1 MMYELLSLTTLF
13 TNSYNTIMHLI
24 TSYGYPAL
32 FGLMLLEG
40 SSLPVPSE
48 VILPLAGYLAAKGTF
63 NVFLAFLFSLLG
75 SICGLIIDYT
85 IGYVIGK
92 DIVYKHL
99 RRLRIRKSSLDAFD
113 AWFARNGVAAVF
125 FSRLIPVLRTVMSF
139 PAGFAK
145 MPLKRFFI
153 YSITGSV
160 IWDSVLIAFGYYLL
174 SVHSAEIVL
183 ASIGIFAI
191 LLYIV
196 FKMALKR
203 IRH

>member
-1 MMYELLSLTTLF
+1 MMYELFSIAALF
-13 TNSYNTIMHLI
+13 TNSYNTIMHLVS
-24 TSYGYPAL
+24 SYGYPAL

-145 MPLKRFFI
+145 MQLKKFFI

-174 SVHSAEIVL
+174 SAHSAEIAL